1 MTKHPT
7 PFELKQTISRPLII
21 FVLRSTRDK
30 LGLNNEISD
39 EQLENVGDYI
49 AKNCTIKNCT
59 KAKDII
65 EKQFANIPKKQLVML
80 ISTVYSL
87 FIASAVGINIYL
99 ALKMFQKKYDNSS
112 LKEKWRVYLA
122 ARTRLFLSEEDMA
135 PKELEDA
142 FKRYCASLKSILG
155 HTHFKNYYL
164 SIAMVKVS
172 LGTITLS
179 ILSYATFGATILS
192 IIGGVAGI
200 VFLGLGIRMWCN
212 SSIGE
217 DGTTVGSPS
226 YDGPTLD
233 EISKD
238 LDEIAERYNHLQEK
252 KRIIDECKNEMNSNG
267 YQWYNFNALYNLQSM
282 LGRRRREMDTIED
295 NPAKRKKLV

>member
-80 ISTVYSL
+80 IT
-87 FIASAVGINIYL
+87 
-99 ALKMFQKKYDNSS
+99 LKMFQKKYDNSS

-142 FKRYCASLKSILG
+142 FKRYCA
-155 HTHFKNYYL
+155 
-164 SIAMVKVS
+164 
-172 LGTITLS
+172 
-179 ILSYATFGATILS
+179 
-192 IIGGVAGI
+192 
-200 VFLGLGIRMWCN
+200 FL
-212 SSIGE
+212 
-217 DGTTVGSPS
+217 
-226 YDGPTLD
+226 
-233 EISKD
+233 
-238 LDEIAERYNHLQEK
+238 
-252 KRIIDECKNEMNSNG
+252 
-267 YQWYNFNALYNLQSM
+267 
-282 LGRRRREMDTIED
+282 
-295 NPAKRKKLV
+295 